1 MKIILFGGWLICANI
16 ALTAAP
22 ALNPVSTNDQRSTTN
37 DHPTTGGTPS
47 NQLPNTEYRTP
58 ITDYRSPITDYR
70 SPITNACTP
79 FTYAPGHF
87 TLMLPSY
94 WTVLPE
100 QALLKYLDTVRDTL
114 PGRAVPNY
122 VLALQ
127 RKALFDFA
135 LPYVLV
141 ELDAGSQ
148 PTRVQVDGELIG
160 FQNSL
165 AMAYGAL
172 HRAGKFGEVKVQPA
186 VYDDQQ
192 HIIIGRYSLVRGVD
206 KRRIACVTAIYPYRA
221 GFVRLHG
228 FMAYEDQATYAPV
241 LDEIIAGLR
250 FDSGYA
256 YQPPPV
262 TVFFGGLVSLMGVY
276 LILRFVAARGTR
288 RT

>member
-1 MKIILFGGWLICANI
+1 
-16 ALTAAP
+16 
-22 ALNPVSTNDQRSTTN
+22 
-37 DHPTTGGTPS
+37 
-47 NQLPNTEYRTP
+47 
-58 ITDYRSPITDYR
+58 
-70 SPITNACTP
+70 
-79 FTYAPGHF
+79 
-87 TLMLPSY
+87 
-94 WTVLPE
+94 
-100 QALLKYLDTVRDTL
+100 LLKYLDTVRDTL

-127 RKALFDFA
+127 RKALFNFA

-148 PTRVQVDGELIG
+148 PTRVQVEGEVLG

-186 VYDDQQ
+186 VYDEERYT
-192 HIIIGRYSLVRGVD
+192 IIGRYSLVRGAD
-206 KRRIACVTAIYPYRA
+206 KRRIACVTAIFPYRA

-250 FDSGYA
+250 FDPGYA

-262 TVFFGGLVSLMGVY
+262 TVSPLVKHRTVFFGGLVSLMGVY
-276 LILRFVAARGTR
+276 LILRFVAARGAR
-288 RT
+288 R

>member
-1 MKIILFGGWLICANI
+1 MKMFLPGCMLFCAMV
-16 ALTAAP
+16 AQTVAP
-22 ALNPVSTNDQRSTTN
+22 ALNPAPTTNQQSTINDQRSTT
-37 DHPTTGGTPS
+37 TST
-47 NQLPNTEYRTP
+47 
-58 ITDYRSPITDYR
+58 
-70 SPITNACTP
+70 A
-79 FTYAPGHF
+79 FAFAPGHF

-141 ELDAGSQ
+141 ELDSGPQ
-148 PTRVQVDGELIG
+148 PTRVQVEGEVLG

-165 AMAYGAL
+165 ALAYGAL
-172 HRAGKFGEVKVQPA
+172 HRAGKFGEVQVQPA

-192 HIIIGRYSLVRGVD
+192 HIIIGRYSLVRGED
-206 KRRIACVTAIYPYRA
+206 KRRLACVTAIFPYRA

-241 LDEIIAGLR
+241 LDEIITGLR
-250 FDSGYA
+250 FDPGYA
-256 YQPPPV
+256 YQPAPV
-262 TVFFGGLVSLMGVY
+262 TVSPLAKHRTLFLGGLVSLMGVY
-276 LILRFVAARGTR
+276 LVLRFVAARGSR
-288 RT
+288 RA